1 MNVRYLKQLPIWMA
15 VLGLHAAASDRKTAM
30 QDYNPSDC
38 AELCWRSTG
47 IECDESWDINAGA
60 IYFQARAQGVDVAQL
75 TQDRNNAIFPV
86 NGVGIQPEESLWWGF
101 KLGGGYKLFRQDWRV
116 TVDYTFLN
124 TVTNTEFT
132 AAYGSA
138 YIPSI
143 YSNQFIGDGLQ
154 NGYLLFNNIE
164 VGVKNVISNIQIL
177 ASRPTYI
184 DKRVELSP
192 FYGLDLSFIT
202 RRTVSIFSN
211 DYIPG
216 QTFQEYATQFGG
228 FFQNYQ
234 KWSWWGVGPTVGL
247 LTKWFLDYDISLYGR
262 VYGSL
267 NYGSSRV
274 RTSTFSKPG
283 VNVTS
288 FAAGT
293 GAAYGYVTPQEAVI
307 DNTLFQFAPEFSYQL
322 GFNWS
327 KLTENKDL
335 LLQFNLGYEA
345 TYFFNIIKTITN
357 EAAYRI
363 EDGAGL
369 GIQGLVLQGSIDF

>member
-47 IECDESWDINAGA
+47 LECEEGWDINAGA
-60 IYFQARAQGVDVAQL
+60 IYFQARAQGVDIAQL
-75 TQDRNNAIFPV
+75 TQDRNNTNFPV

-101 KLGGGYKLFRQDWRV
+101 KVGGGYKLFRQDWRV

-124 TVTNTEFT
+124 TVTNTELMS
-132 AAYGSA
+132 AYGSA
-138 YIPSI
+138 FIPSI
-143 YSNQFIGDGLQ
+143 YNNQYIGDGLSQ
-154 NGYLLFNNIE
+154 TFSLFNNLE
-164 VGVKNVISNIQIL
+164 VGVRNTINNVQIL

-202 RRTVSIFSN
+202 RRTLSVFSN
-211 DYIPG
+211 DYIPN
-216 QTFQEYATQFGG
+216 QTFQKYATQFGG
-228 FFQNYQ
+228 FYQTYQ
-234 KWSWWGVGPTVGL
+234 KWSWWGVGPAVGL
-247 LTKWFLDYDISLYGR
+247 LTKWFLDYDISVYGR

-274 RTSTFSKPG
+274 RSSSFSKPG

-288 FAAGT
+288 FGAGPNV
-293 GAAYGYVTPQEAVI
+293 GYTVPQEAVI
-307 DNTLFQFAPEFSYQL
+307 DNTLYQFAPEFSYQL

-327 KLTENKDL
+327 KMTENKDL

-369 GIQGLVLQGSIDF
+369 GIQGLVLQGSVDF

>member
-1 MNVRYLKQLPIWMA
+1 
-15 VLGLHAAASDRKTAM
+15 M

-47 IECDESWDINAGA
+47 LECEESWDLNAGA
-60 IYFQARAQGVDVAQL
+60 IYFQARAQGVDIAQL
-75 TQDRNNAIFPV
+75 TQDRNNTNFPV

-101 KLGGGYKLFRQDWRV
+101 KVGGGYKLFRQDWRV

-132 AAYGSA
+132 TAYGSA
-138 YIPSI
+138 FIPSI
-143 YSNQFIGDGLQ
+143 YNNQYIGDGLTQ
-154 NGYLLFNNIE
+154 TFSLFNNIE
-164 VGVKNVISNIQIL
+164 VGVRNTINNVQIL
-177 ASRPTYI
+177 ANRPTYI

-202 RRTVSIFSN
+202 RRTLSVFSN

-216 QTFQEYATQFGG
+216 ATYQKYATQFGG
-228 FFQNYQ
+228 FYQTYQ

-247 LTKWFLDYDISLYGR
+247 LTKWFLDYNISLYGR
-262 VYGSL
+262 IYGSL

-274 RTSTFSKPG
+274 RSSSFSKPG
-283 VNVTS
+283 VNIATLG
-288 FAAGT
+288 ANAG
-293 GAAYGYVTPQEAVI
+293 YGVPQEAVI

-322 GFNWS
+322 GLNWS
-327 KLTENKDL
+327 RLTENKDL

-357 EAAYRI
+357 ETAFRI

-369 GIQGLVLQGSIDF
+369 GIQGLVLQASVDF